1 MSLSL
6 RTELLM
12 LLRNAASLLERK
24 FEEAPMKVGLPS
36 HGLNHRLKNIN
47 DY

>member
-1 MSLSL
+1 
-6 RTELLM
+6 M

-36 HGLNHRLKNIN
+36 HDLNHRLRKIN

>member
-1 MSLSL
+1 
-6 RTELLM
+6 M

-24 FEEAPMKVGLPS
+24 FEEAPVKVGLPS
-36 HGLNHRLKNIN
+36 HGLNHRLENLN